1 MEALESVSPYVSGP
15 ASAVFILLLVLG
27 SIWKFVTIHVIP
39 TVEKIA
45 SSYIEQTTASQ
56 EKLFKELEEDRA
68 IFKSVVEEF
77 RVYHREELESLRT
90 QVAAL
95 AARLT
100 SPPQ

>member
-1 MEALESVSPYVSGP
+1 MELDAISPYVSGP

-45 SSYIEQTTASQ
+45 GSYIEQRTASQ
-56 EKLFKELEEDRA
+56 AKLFQELEEDRA

-77 RVYHREELESLRT
+77 RTYHREEIESLRL
-90 QVAAL
+90 QVTNL
-95 AARLT
+95 AAKLT
-100 SPPQ
+100 GPQQ